1 MPSPIRAL
9 LFLDDESDDNTASSS
24 KKKPRTTTTT
34 LLHDGVARS
43 FLSKWSSFLLSRK
56 TTEISIPVAFDKQ
69 KSNFLIGPSALWWRD
84 AFAISSSLLRED
96 DGEDDKNNSDEKEDD
111 VYENDD
117 AAMADLGHA
126 AEATLDLARVVSGT
140 LLADLRR
147 CAMLISFF
155 LPFAFEFDSSG
166 GVLRVYLVLLFVS
179 RGVLSSPFG
188 RASTRFVRT
197 RR

>member
-9 LFLDDESDDNTASSS
+9 LFLDDESDE
-24 KKKPRTTTTT
+24 KKPRTTTTT
-34 LLHDGVARS
+34 TTLRDGVARSS
-43 FLSKWSSFLLSRK
+43 FLSKWSSFLSRK

-84 AFAISSSLLRED
+84 AFAISSSLLRGDD
-96 DGEDDKNNSDEKEDD
+96 DGEDNKNNSEEKEDD
-111 VYENDD
+111 AVYENDD

-147 CAMLISFF
+147 CAILISFF
-155 LPFAFEFDSSG
+155 YLSPLNSTVRAEFYVCIWFFCSC
-166 GVLRVYLVLLFVS
+166 REEF
-179 RGVLSSPFG
+179 
-188 RASTRFVRT
+188 
-197 RR
+197 

>member
-1 MPSPIRAL
+1 M
-9 LFLDDESDDNTASSS
+9 
-24 KKKPRTTTTT
+24 
-34 LLHDGVARS
+34 RS
-43 FLSKWSSFLLSRK
+43 INK
-56 TTEISIPVAFDKQ
+56 

-84 AFAISSSLLRED
+84 AFAISSSLLRGDD
-96 DGEDDKNNSDEKEDD
+96 DGEDNKNNSEEKEDD
-111 VYENDD
+111 AYENDD

-179 RGVLSSPFG
+179 RGVLSSTHFAMYTPLTTVLWTGRRGRSSFG
-188 RASTRFVRT
+188 RRNGTRFQEVEISHT
-197 RR
+197 DSS

>member
-9 LFLDDESDDNTASSS
+9 LFLDDESDDNASS

-34 LLHDGVARS
+34 LRDGVARSS
-43 FLSKWSSFLLSRK
+43 FLSKWSSFLSRK

-84 AFAISSSLLRED
+84 AFAISSSLLRGDD
-96 DGEDDKNNSDEKEDD
+96 DGEDNKNNSEEKEDD
-111 VYENDD
+111 AYENDD

-179 RGVLSSPFG
+179 RGVLSS
-188 RASTRFVRT
+188 THFVRT

>member
-9 LFLDDESDDNTASSS
+9 FLDDESDTHASSTT
-24 KKKPRTTTTT
+24 KKKPRTT
-34 LLHDGVARS
+34 LRDSVAT
-43 FLSKWSSFLLSRK
+43 FLSWSFLSRK

-84 AFAISSSLLRED
+84 AFAISSSLLRGDD
-96 DGEDDKNNSDEKEDD
+96 DGEDNKNNSEEKEDD
-111 VYENDD
+111 AYENDD

-179 RGVLSSPFG
+179 RGVLSS
-188 RASTRFVRT
+188 THFVRT

>member
-9 LFLDDESDDNTASSS
+9 FLDDESDTHASSTT
-24 KKKPRTTTTT
+24 KKKPRTT
-34 LLHDGVARS
+34 LRDSVAI
-43 FLSKWSSFLLSRK
+43 FLSWSFLSRK

-96 DGEDDKNNSDEKEDD
+96 YGEDDKNNSDEKEDD
-111 VYENDD
+111 VHENDD

-147 CAMLISFF
+147 CAILISFF
-155 LPFAFEFDSSG
+155 YLLPLNSTVRAEFYVCIWFFCSC
-166 GVLRVYLVLLFVS
+166 REEF
-179 RGVLSSPFG
+179 
-188 RASTRFVRT
+188 
-197 RR
+197 

>member
-1 MPSPIRAL
+1 MPSPIRA
-9 LFLDDESDDNTASSS
+9 LFLDDESDDASSTTR
-24 KKKPRTTTTT
+24 KKPRATT
-34 LLHDGVARS
+34 LCDGVAS
-43 FLSKWSSFLLSRK
+43 FLSWSFSHGK

-147 CAMLISFF
+147 CAILISFF
-155 LPFAFEFDSSG
+155 YLSPLNSTVRAEFYVCIWFFCSC
-166 GVLRVYLVLLFVS
+166 REEF
-179 RGVLSSPFG
+179 
-188 RASTRFVRT
+188 
-197 RR
+197 

>member
-34 LLHDGVARS
+34 LLRDGVARS

-84 AFAISSSLLRED
+84 AFAISSSLLRGGDD
-96 DGEDDKNNSDEKEDD
+96 DGEDNKNNSEEKEDD
-111 VYENDD
+111 AYENDD

-179 RGVLSSPFG
+179 RGVLSS
-188 RASTRFVRT
+188 THFVRT

>member
-34 LLHDGVARS
+34 LRDGVARS
-43 FLSKWSSFLLSRK
+43 FLSKWSSFLSRK

-84 AFAISSSLLRED
+84 AFAISSSLLRGDD
-96 DGEDDKNNSDEKEDD
+96 DGEDNKNNSEEKEDD
-111 VYENDD
+111 AYENDD

-179 RGVLSSPFG
+179 RGVLSS
-188 RASTRFVRT
+188 THFVRT

>member
-1 MPSPIRAL
+1 MPQQNRRAARDRRAPV
-9 LFLDDESDDNTASSS
+9 FLASRELCQSGET
-24 KKKPRTTTTT
+24 KKKPRTT
-34 LLHDGVARS
+34 LRDSVAT
-43 FLSKWSSFLLSRK
+43 FLSWSFLSRK

-96 DGEDDKNNSDEKEDD
+96 YGEDDKNNSDEKEDD
-111 VYENDD
+111 VHENDD

-147 CAMLISFF
+147 CAILISFF
-155 LPFAFEFDSSG
+155 YLSPLNSTVRAEFYVCIWFFCSC
-166 GVLRVYLVLLFVS
+166 REEF
-179 RGVLSSPFG
+179 
-188 RASTRFVRT
+188 
-197 RR
+197 

>member
-9 LFLDDESDDNTASSS
+9 LFLDDESDE
-24 KKKPRTTTTT
+24 KKPRTTTTT
-34 LLHDGVARS
+34 TTLRDGGARSS
-43 FLSKWSSFLLSRK
+43 FLSKWSSFLSRK

-84 AFAISSSLLRED
+84 AFAISSSLLRGDD
-96 DGEDDKNNSDEKEDD
+96 DGEDNKNISEEKEDD
-111 VYENDD
+111 AYENDD

-179 RGVLSSPFG
+179 RGVLSS
-188 RASTRFVRT
+188 THFVRT

>member
-9 LFLDDESDDNTASSS
+9 FLDDESDTHASSTT
-24 KKKPRTTTTT
+24 KKMPRTT
-34 LLHDGVARS
+34 LRDSVAT
-43 FLSKWSSFLLSRK
+43 FLSWSFLSRK

-111 VYENDD
+111 VHENDD

-147 CAMLISFF
+147 CAILISFF
-155 LPFAFEFDSSG
+155 YLSPLNSTVRAEFY
-166 GVLRVYLVLLFVS
+166 VCNWLFCS
-179 RGVLSSPFG
+179 CREEF
-188 RASTRFVRT
+188 
-197 RR
+197 

>member
-9 LFLDDESDDNTASSS
+9 LFLDDDESDE
-24 KKKPRTTTTT
+24 KKPRTTTTT
-34 LLHDGVARS
+34 TTTTLRDGGVARSS
-43 FLSKWSSFLLSRK
+43 FLSKWSSFLSRK

-84 AFAISSSLLRED
+84 AFAISSSLLRGGDD
-96 DGEDDKNNSDEKEDD
+96 DGEENKNNSEEKEDD
-111 VYENDD
+111 AVYENGD

-166 GVLRVYLVLLFVS
+166 GVLRVYLFLLFVS
-179 RGVLSSPFG
+179 RGVLSS
-188 RASTRFVRT
+188 THFVRT

>member
-9 LFLDDESDDNTASSS
+9 FLDDESDASSKTRAQ
-24 KKKPRTTTTT
+24 KKLRT
-34 LLHDGVARS
+34 LRESVAS
-43 FLSKWSSFLLSRK
+43 FLSSFSRK

-147 CAMLISFF
+147 CAILISFF
-155 LPFAFEFDSSG
+155 YLSPLNSTVRAEFYVCIWFFCSC
-166 GVLRVYLVLLFVS
+166 REEF
-179 RGVLSSPFG
+179 
-188 RASTRFVRT
+188 
-197 RR
+197 

>member
-34 LLHDGVARS
+34 LLRDGVARS

-84 AFAISSSLLRED
+84 AFAISSSLLRGDD
-96 DGEDDKNNSDEKEDD
+96 DGEDNKNISEEKEDD
-111 VYENDD
+111 AYENDD

-179 RGVLSSPFG
+179 RGVLSS
-188 RASTRFVRT
+188 THFVRT

>member
-34 LLHDGVARS
+34 TTLRDGVAS
-43 FLSKWSSFLLSRK
+43 FLSKWSSFLSRK

-84 AFAISSSLLRED
+84 AFAISSSLLRGGDD
-96 DGEDDKNNSDEKEDD
+96 DGEDNKNNSEEKEDD
-111 VYENDD
+111 AYENDD

-179 RGVLSSPFG
+179 RGVLSS
-188 RASTRFVRT
+188 THFVRT

>member
-34 LLHDGVARS
+34 LLRDGVARS
-43 FLSKWSSFLLSRK
+43 FLSKWSSFLSGK

-84 AFAISSSLLRED
+84 AFAISSSLLRGDD
-96 DGEDDKNNSDEKEDD
+96 DGEDNKNNSEEKEDD
-111 VYENDD
+111 AYENDD

-179 RGVLSSPFG
+179 RGVLSS
-188 RASTRFVRT
+188 THFVRT